1 MQSSDSP
8 LNSFIGNAF
17 CPRELDIFF
26 FHTILCKPEIDS
38 SFFPRGHIRK
48 LQMFWRVLLNNHYKL
63 VLVRVCVT
71 INQLIII
78 ISSGIKKVFWFRLN
92 CEMGLVETPA
102 FHHYLIN
109 TPKNK
114 CEQIVH
120 VFCKTSN
127 TFNSVFDVNI
137 RIKIRFRM
145 SEVEKWNTMDKW
157 SSLREDLHLDLCGS
171 SSFLKEEQKSSRAWS
186 ALPVVQQTVCDSL
199 LLRCSL

>member
-1 MQSSDSP
+1 MHKTYPLHYYQPALFIHQILTLQSVCCNGKQLVWCSALAAHALLHPGCSNSYLSYCCLPISPMQSSDSP

-78 ISSGIKKVFWFRLN
+78 ISSGIKKVF
-92 CEMGLVETPA
+92 
-102 FHHYLIN
+102 
-109 TPKNK
+109 
-114 CEQIVH
+114 
-120 VFCKTSN
+120 
-127 TFNSVFDVNI
+127 
-137 RIKIRFRM
+137 
-145 SEVEKWNTMDKW
+145 
-157 SSLREDLHLDLCGS
+157 
-171 SSFLKEEQKSSRAWS
+171 
-186 ALPVVQQTVCDSL
+186 
-199 LLRCSL
+199 